1 LEASIMSDT
10 KQTVTNESDNDADQR
25 EPNAKDRLV
34 NTNVHIQD
42 TAGKRLP
49 HERDQSPEGTRHHPE
64 RTRIEQAGRDIE
76 QGLVDTDNYGRDAGI
91 QKPAPAGEAP
101 EADPLPVIKRD

>member
-1 LEASIMSDT
+1 MSEAKGST
-10 KQTVTNESDNDADQR
+10 TPDANSR
-25 EPNAKDRLV
+25 EPNTKDRQV
-34 NTNVHIQD
+34 NTNVQIED

-49 HERDQSPEGTRHHPE
+49 HERDQSPEGEQHQAE

-76 QGLVDTDNYGRDAGI
+76 QGLVDTDRYGRDAGI

>member
-1 LEASIMSDT
+1 MGET
-10 KQTVTNESDNDADQR
+10 RV
-25 EPNAKDRLV
+25 PNTEDRQV
-34 NTNVHIQD
+34 NTNVHIED
-42 TAGKRLP
+42 DAGKRLP
-49 HERDQSPEGTRHHPE
+49 HERDQSPEGTQHQKE

-76 QGLVDTDNYGRDAGI
+76 QGLVDTDEYGRDAGI

>member
-1 LEASIMSDT
+1 MTDSKETPDSNT
-10 KQTVTNESDNDADQR
+10 R
-25 EPNAKDRLV
+25 EPNTKDRQV
-34 NTNVHIQD
+34 NTNVHIED

-49 HERDQSPEGTRHHPE
+49 HERDESPEGTRHHPE

-91 QKPAPAGEAP
+91 QKPVPEGETP